1 MGPSQAN
8 NLSGNL
14 IPNVLGQLIN
24 KSNDRNDSSFS
35 LEKLLASITGGRSN
49 EVTSQSGG
57 LGGLLNQFN
66 GGSQS
71 NGGGG
76 LMDIVKS
83 LAGGAQEQQQRNGG
97 SLLDLIKGFAR

>member
-35 LEKLLASITGGRSN
+35 LKNYWHRLQVA
-49 EVTSQSGG
+49 EVT
-57 LGGLLNQFN
+57 
-66 GGSQS
+66 
-71 NGGGG
+71 
-76 LMDIVKS
+76 KS
-83 LAGGAQEQQQRNGG
+83 LRKAA
-97 SLLDLIKGFAR
+97 D